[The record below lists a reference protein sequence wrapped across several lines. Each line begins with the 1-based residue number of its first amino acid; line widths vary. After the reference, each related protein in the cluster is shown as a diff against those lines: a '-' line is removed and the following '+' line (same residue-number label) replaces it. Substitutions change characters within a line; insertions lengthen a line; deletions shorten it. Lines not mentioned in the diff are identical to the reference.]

1 MLVRRITPRCAPE
14 EHSNLFQS
22 RALSAEAAG
31 AAFALVLF
39 SLFVLTPTGS
49 ADPEPAVPEI
59 SFMMAS
65 RGTVFGTES
74 SEVFC
79 VAHHADA
86 APLTYVWS
94 SDGGTLLPGTDSAVW
109 FAPEMPGN
117 YTISVEVLDDA
128 GSGATDNISITVA
141 PNEAPVV
148 TALAAEASTLLP
160 NQSTTVRCEA
170 HDSEGHTLS
179 YDWMG
184 PSGSLSGSGPE
195 VTFTAPV
202 RADRYHVA
210 VTVTDELGAS
220 SSQVLELNVV
230 CPEPPAITELLVWP
244 SLPDYTKEDMRGGY
258 RLLRGSLTQC
268 ELECVATPSEGV
280 TYEWSCTEGTIEGAG
295 PIILFIPPNATTEV
309 VVTLRVSD
317 ACGQYAEASETFK
330 VYQREPYSTEIVTN
344 EVGCLRCLRGY

>member
-1 MLVRRITPRCAPE
+1 MSPFRIA
-14 EHSNLFQS
+14 
-22 RALSAEAAG
+22 SAEAAG

-49 ADPEPAVPEI
+49 VEPAPAVPEI

-79 VAHHADA
+79 VAHHADGS
-86 APLTYVWS
+86 PLTYVWS
-94 SDGGTLLPGTDSAVW
+94 SDGGMLLPRTDSAVW
-109 FAPEMPGN
+109 FAPEMPGQ
-117 YTISVEVLDDA
+117 YAISVEVLDTA
-128 GSGATDNISITVA
+128 GAAATEFLSITVA
-141 PNEAPVV
+141 PNEAPIIASLSAG
-148 TALAAEASTLLP
+148 TDSLLPGESTLL
-160 NQSTTVRCEA
+160 RCEA
-170 HDSEGHTLS
+170 HDVEGHTLS
-179 YDWMG
+179 YSWMG

-195 VTFTAPV
+195 VTFIAPV
-202 RADRYHVA
+202 RADSYHVA

-244 SLPDYTKEDMRGGY
+244 SLPDYTKPDMRGGY

-268 ELECVATPSEGV
+268 ELECITVVPDDDV
-280 TYEWSCTEGTIEGAG
+280 TYQWTCTEGTIEGAG
-295 PIILFIPPNATTEV
+295 PIVLFIPPNATTEV

-330 VYQREPYSTEIVTN
+330 VFQREPYSTEIVTN